1 MQADGQADGAL
12 AGEYWRGDRVT
23 SRARLAP
30 TPDGL

>member
-1 MQADGQADGAL
+1 MQADGTL

-30 TPDGL
+30 RRRGQ

>member
-1 MQADGQADGAL
+1 MQAEGTL

-30 TPDGL
+30 TPKGL